1 VTKGLFNHLVLVILA
16 IFMMGP
22 IVWMFVLSMKP
33 ETAILGPPLDPFE
46 PTSAHYINLFEQFGF
61 GRAIQNSLIVA
72 LAVLAITIPVASL
85 AGYGLSRFPIPGAQW
100 ILVFILFCK
109 IIVPAILLLPLYEIM
124 KTLGLLNTI
133 AGIVLGHLSWQLP
146 FAILIMESF
155 CEGMPKEIEE
165 AAWLDGFS
173 RFETFWKI
181 VFPLMA
187 PGIAVVGLFTFGGS
201 WGEFLFAVSF
211 AYGSSLRTG
220 PVQISLMTTTY
231 KVYWGELA
239 ASGILWSIPIIII
252 AVLFHKHMTRGIKLG
267 F

>member
-1 VTKGLFNHLVLVILA
+1 MKGLLNYLILVILV
-16 IFMMGP
+16 IFMMSP

-46 PTSAHYINLFEQFGF
+46 PTSAHYINLFGQFGF

-72 LAVLAITIPVASL
+72 LVVLAITIPVASL
-85 AGYGLSRFPIPGAQW
+85 AGYGLSRFPIPGVQW

-109 IIVPAILLLPLYEIM
+109 IIVPAILLLPLYEIV

-155 CEGMPKEIEE
+155 CKGMPKEIEE

-252 AVLFHKHMTRGIKLG
+252 AVLFHRHMTRGIRLG